1 MSKYRE
7 NYKHTAMIPHF
18 DMAQR
23 QHAAGCWLPLKLKVA
38 AIWEVAPARKSLSL
52 GAVQPQSSRKVLDPI
67 VRYDALHD
75 LQR

>member
-52 GAVQPQSSRKVLDPI
+52 GAVQPQSSRKVDPI
-67 VRYDALHD
+67 VRYAALHD